1 MAFTGRLGTDN
12 SQLGNIELGL
22 VDSAT
27 NPTFTAN
34 AVLFKTISATF
45 TADAFLAGK
54 FTADAV
60 ILKNSGTKTFTANA
74 VLFRTTSRTFTANAD
89 MLIGTRTLATFTA
102 NSVLFKTISST
113 KTANALLKKITA
125 QTFTADAV
133 VIEAGTHVFPASALI
148 VRDLVRDT
156 FTRTTSAGDVGQPDT
171 GHYNNYITMFPGT
184 PYAEYVLGVDGL
196 VNGTNLVTPIPYGE
210 DVWRFGPSSTSGLV
224 TFDFKI
230 LDPEQWPIYYITLG
244 IHPSID
250 PLFPTYVHHPY
261 ISVGEE
267 DVGIWSIQVD
277 NIDYT
282 GLTPTPGDWWTLKAF
297 VSFEEPAL
305 RIKAWKRGD
314 PEPDWLAETT
324 DPSDFGIY
332 NPVAILE
339 SHLDIFSGDLQ
350 SAELDN
356 LVIQAIGGDYEDW
369 FLADSVISKTQ
380 AGSFTADA
388 SLTGPVEFTF
398 TADAELRADDG
409 TYQWGFTADSFFN
422 TSVLVYTFTAN
433 AYLVQTISSIFTA
446 NSKLVRTPSSTFAA
460 DAYIRGS
467 TALTFTANAILY
479 KPVTATVVS
488 SRLRKT
494 TTIHVA
500 FRRPMALS
508 AFVPP
513 RNPEDEEQ
521 SNQGTDPGVPDLP
534 CLPPCPPYPGGPGSA
549 YGANGAVIRRSIIY
563 CDACGVFYNT
573 TSNRIGTGQG
583 TTDGHPGC
591 TASHS
596 KTQHE
601 LRMFADYSAMP
612 VTDVGM
618 VAKLLWADGAPS
630 TAGIKV
636 FANVIEL
643 PPLEEDGDFIAW
655 NNTFEN
661 DYWTSGDY
669 LGTLAFTATDS
680 KTTASGRTVQWS
692 DHASSL
698 TIRPDSLTSDIFRFE
713 IADLTRYYGA
723 EFRAP
728 NIPVTVE

>member
-45 TADAFLAGK
+45 TADAFLAGT

-74 VLFRTTSRTFTANAD
+74 VLFRTTSLTFTANAD

-113 KTANALLKKITA
+113 KTANALLKKITT
-125 QTFTADAV
+125 QTLTADAV
-133 VIEAGTHVFPASALI
+133 VIEAGTHVFPTNAFLTS
-148 VRDLVRDT
+148 DWVRDT
-156 FTRTTSAGDVGQPDT
+156 FSRTTSHGDVGQPSDA
-171 GHYNNYITMFPGT
+171 GHY
-184 PYAEYVLGVDGL
+184 GL
-196 VNGTNLVTPIPYGE
+196 IRNAFDVAGDINGLINGTYLEVDDNFSNVFFK
-210 DVWRFGPSSTSGLV
+210 FGPSSGALFV
-224 TFDFKI
+224 QFDY
-230 LDPEQWPIYYITLG
+230 L
-244 IHPSID
+244 
-250 PLFPTYVHHPY
+250 
-261 ISVGEE
+261 VGEDSYYE
-267 DVGIWSIQVD
+267 VAGGSSPSATGPYLNLADVFIYSQGDGTWTLTADSLSVD
-277 NIDYT
+277 
-282 GLTPTPGDWWTLKAF
+282 GLTPTNGDWWTVKAF
-297 VSFEEPAL
+297 LDHPGSTV
-305 RIKAWKRGD
+305 RIKTWKRGD
-314 PEPDWLAETT
+314 PEPDWMVSSN
-324 DPSDFGIY
+324 DPNDFINYGAVALLENYIY
-332 NPVAILE
+332 AGSGAT
-339 SHLDIFSGDLQ
+339 SHAG
-350 SAELDN
+350 LDN
-356 LVIQAIGGDYEDW
+356 LVIQTIGGDHQDW
-369 FLADSVISKTQ
+369 VPADSIIIAVQT
-380 AGSFTADA
+380 ATFTADA
-388 SLTGPVEFTF
+388 VLTGSAGNFTF
-398 TADAELRADDG
+398 TADSVIEDFTG
-409 TYQWGFTADSFFN
+409 TYQWGFTADAVIIPDSHQ
-422 TSVLVYTFTAN
+422 YTFTAN
-433 AYLVQTISSIFTA
+433 SVLVVTSSRTFTADAKLVQSSLVTFT
-446 NSKLVRTPSSTFAA
+446 A

-467 TALTFTANAILY
+467 TSLTFTANAVLY
-479 KPVTATVVS
+479 RPITATITS
-488 SRLRKT
+488 APLRKT

-513 RNPEDEEQ
+513 RNPEDQEQ
-521 SNQGTDPGVPDLP
+521 TDDTPGPPDLP

-698 TIRPDSLTSDIFRFE
+698 TIRPDVLTSDIFRFE

-728 NIPVTVE
+728 NVPVTVE